1 MRYVTWPLWVGK
13 ARHAPCGPG
22 RRRHR
27 RQNLQTGNPTYSGVT
42 SSPTGVMSDAPAD
55 RQVHRVELGSGY
67 GLLVVAA
74 IITGALT
81 VIGTLLAQ
89 HFGRLATGR
98 DTEETPTKQGE
109 QLDKTLKAQSEQKGT
124 RRWPNSASSWTER
137 SQSSALEP

>member
-1 MRYVTWPLWVGK
+1 M
-13 ARHAPCGPG
+13 
-22 RRRHR
+22 
-27 RQNLQTGNPTYSGVT
+27 
-42 SSPTGVMSDAPAD
+42 D
-55 RQVHRVELGSGY
+55 
-67 GLLVVAA
+67 LLVVAA

-98 DTEETPTKQGE
+98 DSEKILTKQRE
-109 QLDKTLKAQSEQKGT
+109 QLDQTLKAQSEQKGT

>member
-1 MRYVTWPLWVGK
+1 M
-13 ARHAPCGPG
+13 
-22 RRRHR
+22 
-27 RQNLQTGNPTYSGVT
+27 
-42 SSPTGVMSDAPAD
+42 D
-55 RQVHRVELGSGY
+55 
-67 GLLVVAA
+67 LLVTAA
-74 IITGALT
+74 IITGGLT

>member
-1 MRYVTWPLWVGK
+1 M
-13 ARHAPCGPG
+13 
-22 RRRHR
+22 
-27 RQNLQTGNPTYSGVT
+27 
-42 SSPTGVMSDAPAD
+42 D
-55 RQVHRVELGSGY
+55 
-67 GLLVVAA
+67 LLVVAA

-124 RRWPNSASSWTER
+124 RR
-137 SQSSALEP
+137 